1 MKTSPFQ
8 IWLSLIFICLFSS
21 CGFHDG
27 LTSNVNQSQT
37 SIVLSQKNYKVIEKV
52 TGTATARY
60 IFGIGGLRA
69 KALVDKARNNMVM
82 KNKLVGGA
90 RAFIYPTVEIH
101 STWCVPFFGKKTVTY
116 SGYLV
121 EFTE

>member
-1 MKTSPFQ
+1 MKRAIIQ
-8 IWLSLIFICLFSS
+8 IYLCLIFLVLFTS

-27 LTSNVNQSQT
+27 LSYNVNQSQT

-52 TGTATARY
+52 TGTASARY

-116 SGYLV
+116 SGYLI

>member
-37 SIVLSQKNYKVIEKV
+37 SVVLSQKNYKVLEKV
-52 TGTATARY
+52 AGAATANY
-60 IFGIGGLRA
+60 VFGIGGFRA
-69 KALVDKARNNMVM
+69 KALVDKARNNMIM
-82 KNKLVGGA
+82 KNKLTGGA

-101 STWCVPFFGKKTVTY
+101 STFIFPFYFKKTVTY
-116 SGYLV
+116 TSYLI